1 MRDLIAIAC
10 YGFMRNMVIEH
21 VSDGLVEKRNFLV
34 NISVRKSFILVDLLI
49 TRLIKSAFASL

>member
-1 MRDLIAIAC
+1 MRDLIAIAY
-10 YGFMRNMVIEH
+10 YGFMRNIVIEH

-49 TRLIKSAFASL
+49 TRLIRSVFASL